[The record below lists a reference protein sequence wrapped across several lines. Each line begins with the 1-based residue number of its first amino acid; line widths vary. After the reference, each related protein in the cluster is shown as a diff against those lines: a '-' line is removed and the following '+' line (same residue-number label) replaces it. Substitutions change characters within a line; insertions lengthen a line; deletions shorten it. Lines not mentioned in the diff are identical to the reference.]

1 MLIWSFCCNII
12 INYVTSYL
20 VFLIWSLILPLLRMN
35 LIILYQI
42 TGTHSK
48 KLYVVSEIGTTLRCI
63 EARYMV
69 ITLLIVQTY
78 PDLKEIIIIRP
89 EMAQLSWNP
98 TGKFPHQIVQA
109 LAMEIFWALKQ
120 LKYVKKYNTIYNVE
134 IINILI

>member
-1 MLIWSFCCNII
+1 
-12 INYVTSYL
+12 
-20 VFLIWSLILPLLRMN
+20 MN

-78 PDLKEIIIIRP
+78 PDLKEIITMRP

-98 TGKFPHQIVQA
+98 MGKFPHQIVQA

-120 LKYVKKYNTIYNVE
+120 LK
-134 IINILI
+134 